1 MPLPIGDDELKLKQ
15 RARRRLI
22 GAVTL
27 LAALVLILPMVLDK
41 EPKHASND
49 IAVHIPAKENVPFN
63 PDLAPVEPEPKP
75 EPVDPPEPV
84 VNAPTPAVPD
94 DAEAPPLPPIDKPVK
109 SIKPVPERRF
119 FVQVGV
125 FSKAENAKSVQA
137 TLAKNKLTAVT
148 DRIKTSGGE
157 RSRVRLGPFATRNEA
172 DKVLSNV
179 KRIGEKNAVIISIEP
194 RR

>member
-27 LAALVLILPMVLDK
+27 LAALVLILPIVLDK
-41 EPKHASND
+41 EPKHASDD

-84 VNAPTPAVPD
+84 VNTPTPAVPD
-94 DAEAPPLPPIDKPVK
+94 DAQAPPLPPGNKPIK
-109 SIKPVPERRF
+109 SIKPHPERGF

-137 TLAKNKLTAVT
+137 KLAKNKLTAVT

-172 DKVLSNV
+172 EKVLSNV

-194 RR
+194 GR

>member
-27 LAALVLILPMVLDK
+27 LAALVLILPIVLDK

-75 EPVDPPEPV
+75 EPVDAPGPV
-84 VNAPTPAVPD
+84 VNTPTPAVLD
-94 DAEAPPLPPIDKPVK
+94 DAEAPPLPPIDKP
-109 SIKPVPERRF
+109 IKPVPERGF

-137 TLAKNKLTAVT
+137 KLAKNKLTAVT

-172 DKVLSNV
+172 DNILSNV